1 MYKINIFYIFI
12 IFIIYM
18 KIFVIGFNKTGTSS
32 LHQLFIELGIKSTHS
47 VVPVMSIINNFDA
60 FTDGDHFN
68 FKEYYNK
75 YPDSLFILNTRPISK
90 WLISRY
96 KHAKFHK
103 FKESWCWPI
112 SEEKTNKWI
121 TEREIHYQNIYD
133 FFLDKP
139 KQLLIINI
147 EKEGWEIAVSRFIQK
162 PEIIKNKIHKNK
174 RELENKNVIKLI
186 TENVSK
192 CLTQRGYNG
201 DELLFNNSDTTL
213 YEYTTLL

>member
-1 MYKINIFYIFI
+1 M
-12 IFIIYM
+12 
-18 KIFVIGFNKTGTSS
+18 
-32 LHQLFIELGIKSTHS
+32 
-47 VVPVMSIINNFDA
+47 NFQ
-60 FTDGDHFN
+60 
-68 FKEYYNK
+68 
-75 YPDSLFILNTRPISK
+75 
-90 WLISRY
+90 
-96 KHAKFHK
+96 
-103 FKESWCWPI
+103 
-112 SEEKTNKWI
+112 
-121 TEREIHYQNIYD
+121 EIHYQNIYD

-201 DELLFNNSDTTL
+201 DELLFNNSDTPL